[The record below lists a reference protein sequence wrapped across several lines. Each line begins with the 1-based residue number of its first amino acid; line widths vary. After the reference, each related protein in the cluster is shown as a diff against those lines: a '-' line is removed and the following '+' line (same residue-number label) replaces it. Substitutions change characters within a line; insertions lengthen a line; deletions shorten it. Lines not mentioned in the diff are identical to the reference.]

1 MEGKICLVT
10 GANAGIGKSTC
21 LALAS
26 KGAKVVMSARNRQ
39 KAEEVRMEIVASTGN
54 PHIYLINAD
63 LSSFKEV
70 VKLTQE
76 FQHQFEKLDVLVN
89 NAGIFLAKY
98 QETVNGHETQWQV
111 NYLAHYL
118 LTRRLIGLLEKSD
131 DPRIINVNSNAHL
144 QGTIDFQ
151 DLNGQHAY
159 QGLKAYAQS
168 KLANVLF
175 TKELGLRLKGQH
187 ISSYAL
193 HPGVVR
199 TGIGN
204 RNNQSWMSWAWSL
217 GKPFMISPTKGAE
230 TIVYLAGNA
239 LDAHLNGLY
248 FVKKQPYPSS
258 SLSNDSELASRLWRI
273 SEEAV
278 KDFLSND

>member
-26 KGAKVVMSARNRQ
+26 KGASVVMSARTKQ
-39 KAEEVRMEIVASTGN
+39 QAEEVRMEIVASTGN
-54 PHIYLINAD
+54 PHIYLIAAD

-76 FQHQFEKLDVLVN
+76 FSNLFERLDVLVN

-98 QETVNGHETQWQV
+98 QETINGYETQWQV

-118 LTRRLIGLLEKSD
+118 LTRRLIGLLKKSD
-131 DPRIINVNSNAHL
+131 DSRIINVSSNAHL

-151 DLNGQHAY
+151 DLNGKHGY

-175 TKELGLRLKGQH
+175 TKELALRLKDQH
-187 ISSYAL
+187 ISTYAL
-193 HPGVVR
+193 HPGVVK

-230 TIVYLAGNA
+230 TIVYLAGTS
-239 LDAHLNGLY
+239 LDAQLNGLY
-248 FVKKQPYPSS
+248 FVKKQPNPSS
-258 SLSNDSELASRLWRI
+258 RLSNDPELAFRLWRI

-278 KDFLSND
+278 KDFL